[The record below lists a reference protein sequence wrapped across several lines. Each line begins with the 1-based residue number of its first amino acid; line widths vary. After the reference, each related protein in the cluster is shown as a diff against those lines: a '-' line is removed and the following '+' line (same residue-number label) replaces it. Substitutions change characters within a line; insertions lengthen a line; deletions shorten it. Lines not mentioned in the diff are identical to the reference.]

1 MVIVVPRGVRRR
13 VRWTRNGPPGWFG
26 SSGSAWPR
34 SPMGQGCVQRNC
46 HVAHHAVEEIVADVA
61 LEQFGAQQADRGE
74 HRLLGDVCRSQL
86 AAVSGRRDGLLWVLW
101 TVVKNLDYGL
111 GCRLGFPHI
120 LMDFVRGS
128 VPERGMKSGL
138 IAVSVQSMRLIHRGV
153 LAFPN

>member
-34 SPMGQGCVQRNC
+34 SPVGQGCVQRNC

-111 GCRLGFPHI
+111 GCRLGFPPF
-120 LMDFVRGS
+120 LMDFVRGA

-138 IAVSVQSMRLIHRGV
+138 IAVSVQSMMSPL
-153 LAFPN
+153 